1 MGRQIRELGKSE
13 KVKQVFFLLPPSAT
27 PAESLCPCFCVAS
40 AASALFSCYR
50 YFPSLPVPNFPV
62 SWERRTGEAYE
73 LLVEDRIEE
82 RDLELAD
89 VMETEE
95 SE

>member
-1 MGRQIRELGKSE
+1 MGWDIENHLDKSE
-13 KVKQVFFLLPPSAT
+13 ISEAISSMFPP
-27 PAESLCPCFCVAS
+27 PPLSLCALVFCVAS
-40 AASALFSCYR
+40 AAYAMFSCSR
-50 YFPSLPVPNFPV
+50 YFPSLPVRNFPV

>member
-1 MGRQIRELGKSE
+1 MDLFWKVPKLVSLSRKRPCLRQ
-13 KVKQVFFLLPPSAT
+13 
-27 PAESLCPCFCVAS
+27 AS
-40 AASALFSCYR
+40 AAMFSCFR

-95 SE
+95 SD

>member
-1 MGRQIRELGKSE
+1 MLEKWIFSE
-13 KVKQVFFLLPPSAT
+13 KCQNWFLYPIKSLPP
-27 PAESLCPCFCVAS
+27 PCLC
-40 AASALFSCYR
+40 AAMFSCCR

-95 SE
+95 SD

>member
-1 MGRQIRELGKSE
+1 M
-13 KVKQVFFLLPPSAT
+13 
-27 PAESLCPCFCVAS
+27 
-40 AASALFSCYR
+40 FSCYR

-82 RDLELAD
+82 RDLELAE

>member
-1 MGRQIRELGKSE
+1 MDIPSHFPSSAAPGLVS
-13 KVKQVFFLLPPSAT
+13 VPPLVF
-27 PAESLCPCFCVAS
+27 CVCVAS
-40 AASALFSCYR
+40 SACGSAAMFSCYR

-82 RDLELAD
+82 RDLELAE